1 MKAKSIKPV
10 KDFGVTGFQVN
21 FSILDL
27 YRMEQLAIELQQIY
41 IDQVNILGTQNA
53 LELTSTMLHN
63 LFKATIGEPSSEW
76 DFLQPNEEPCTK

>member
-1 MKAKSIKPV
+1 MKAKAIKPV

-63 LFKATIGEPSSEW
+63 LFKATVGETSSSEW
-76 DFLQPNEEPCTK
+76 DFLQPEEPCTK